1 MGRGLG
7 QSLIAYLDT
16 NAVVW
21 LTQKKLRGLGK
32 ESLRLLKRADLLVSP
47 MVLLELEYLYDLRR
61 TLFRSRDLQRKLQ
74 QELGVAICRLPFNDI
89 VETALDE
96 SWTTDPFDRIIVAQA
111 KTNGFAP
118 LITADTHIAA
128 NYPKAVW

>member
-7 QSLIAYLDT
+7 QPLIAYLDT

-21 LTQKKLRGLGK
+21 LTQKKLKGIGR
-32 ESLRLLKRADLLVSP
+32 EALRLLKRSDLLVSP
-47 MVLLELEYLYDLRR
+47 MVLLELEYLFDLRR

-74 QELGVAICRLPFNDI
+74 TELSVTLCELPFSRI
-89 VETALDE
+89 IEVALDE
-96 SWTTDPFDRIIVAQA
+96 GWTTDPFDRIIVAQA
-111 KTNGFAP
+111 KANGFAP

-128 NYPKAVW
+128 HYPKAVW